1 MQARRDLRTGLM
13 AGHFRALAV
22 PAAVGMVFA
31 TLYNVVDV
39 YFAGMLSTG
48 EQAGL
53 AITFQVFFILVAFGV
68 GLGSAMGALIGN
80 ALGSDDLDAAKRTA
94 CQGLVYGALTS
105 AALGVAGIRGSPA
118 LLAIISEP
126 GPARDAANAYMNLI
140 LFATGPFLL
149 GFTANGILSALGDTE
164 SMKRAQIAAFCAN
177 VALNPLFIFGIP
189 GVADGL
195 GFPGIALSTIVS
207 QTGVMA
213 YLLLQVS
220 RSSLMAHETQA
231 DWRPRIA
238 DFREITGQA
247 LPSTFAMMI
256 LLIAGFVVQYHLKS
270 FGTAAQAAY
279 GIALRIEQMILLPG
293 LGLTSA
299 LLPIAAQC
307 YGARDFDRTREALW
321 FCLKAGSMMMAAGAV
336 LLWVMARP
344 MLGLF
349 TDDPEVI
356 RLGADYLH
364 VDGFILPVYLALF
377 ALNSLLQALKRP
389 GVTVWIGLYRQGFA
403 VAFFTWLLVDVFGL
417 GTWGV
422 WFGIAIAVVTG
433 LLVALAATQR
443 IARPL
448 MGGLLGGRPEPASVR
463 AE

>member
-1 MQARRDLRTGLM
+1 MQSRRDLRTGPIP
-13 AGHFRALAV
+13 GHFRALAV
-22 PAAVGMVFA
+22 PAAIGMVFA

-39 YFAGMLSTG
+39 YYAGLLSTG

-53 AITFQVFFILVAFGV
+53 AITFQIFFILVAFGA

-80 ALGSDDLDAAKRTA
+80 SLGSDDLGSAKRTA
-94 CQGLVYGALTS
+94 CQGLVFGAIVS
-105 AALGVAGIRGSPA
+105 VVLGVSGIWGSPT

-126 GPARDAANAYMNLI
+126 GSARDAANAYMNLL
-140 LFATGPFLL
+140 LFATAPFLL
-149 GFTANGILSALGDTE
+149 AFCANGILGALGDTQ
-164 SMKRAQIAAFCAN
+164 SMKRAQIAAFFAN

-189 GVADGL
+189 GVTG
-195 GFPGIALSTIVS
+195 GFGFNGIALSTVVS
-207 QTGVMA
+207 QSGVMA

-220 RSSLMAHETQA
+220 RSSLMAHDA
-231 DWRPRIA
+231 PAVWKPLPA

-247 LPSTFAMMI
+247 LPATFAWMV

-279 GIALRIEQMILLPG
+279 GIALRIEQLILLPG
-293 LGLTSA
+293 LALTNA

-307 YGARDFDRTREALW
+307 YGARDFDRMCEAFWFCVKAGTGMMLIGAVALW
-321 FCLKAGSMMMAAGAV
+321 V
-336 LLWVMARP
+336 LARP
-344 MLGLF
+344 MMALF
-349 TDDPEVI
+349 TDDPDVI
-356 RLGADYLH
+356 RLGGDYLH

-389 GVTVWIGLYRQGFA
+389 GITVWIGLYRQAFA
-403 VAFFTWLLVDVFGL
+403 VAFFTWLLVAVFGL

-433 LLVALAATQR
+433 FAVALAVTEW
-443 IARPL
+443 ISRPL
-448 MGGLLGGRPEPASVR
+448 MGGVLRVRRGPALAG

>member
-1 MQARRDLRTGLM
+1 MRSRRDLRAGPIP
-13 AGHFRALAV
+13 GHFRALAV
-22 PAAVGMVFA
+22 PAAIGMVFA

-39 YFAGMLSTG
+39 YFAGLLSTD

-68 GLGSAMGALIGN
+68 GLGSAMGALVGN
-80 ALGSDDLDAAKRTA
+80 ALGSDDLDAAKRTGG
-94 CQGLVYGALTS
+94 QGLAYGALVS
-105 AALGVAGIRGSPA
+105 AALGIVGIRGSPA
-118 LLAIISEP
+118 LLSIISEP

-149 GFTANGILSALGDTE
+149 GFTANGILSALGDTD
-164 SMKRAQIAAFCAN
+164 SMKRAQIAAFFAN
-177 VALNPLFIFGIP
+177 VTLNPLFIFGIP
-189 GVADGL
+189 GVMEGL
-195 GFPGIALSTIVS
+195 GFDGIALSTIVS

-213 YLLLQVS
+213 YLHLQVS
-220 RSSLMAHETQA
+220 RSSLMAHEA
-231 DWRPRIA
+231 PARWRPRIA

-279 GIALRIEQMILLPG
+279 GIALRIEQLILLPG

-321 FCLKAGSMMMAAGAV
+321 FCLKAGSLMMVAGAV
-336 LLWVMARP
+336 LLRVMARP
-344 MLGLF
+344 MMGLF

-356 RLGADYLH
+356 GLGADYLH

-403 VAFFTWLLVDVFGL
+403 VAFFTWLLVEIFGL

-422 WFGIAIAVVTG
+422 WFGIAIAVSTG
-433 LLVALAATQR
+433 FLVALAATQW
-443 IARPL
+443 ISRPL
-448 MGGLLGGRPEPASVR
+448 MGDLLRGGSEPAPAR